1 MSTAV
6 RKRPLGIP
14 RLDSTSHV
22 ISGRSLFL
30 KEKEECPA
38 AERAYERLIRLP
50 MCFTG

>member
-1 MSTAV
+1 MSTAIS
-6 RKRPLGIP
+6 KRPLGIP

-38 AERAYERLIRLP
+38 AERAYQQLISLP
-50 MCFTG
+50 MCFAG